1 MVYTWNLKCYYRTND
16 KYVLSGWD
24 KENEQNLATYIF
36 HIDSYLSE
44 MAKGQKSEEK
54 QL

>member
-1 MVYTWNLKCYYRTND
+1 MEPEVLLQDKW

-24 KENEQNLATYIF
+24 KENEQNLAAYIF
-36 HIDSYLSE
+36 HFDRYLLG
-44 MAKGQKSEEK
+44 MAKGERREEK

>member
-1 MVYTWNLKCYYRTND
+1 MEPEVLLQDKW

-24 KENEQNLATYIF
+24 KENEQNLAAYIF